1 MDSIVKADRLLY
13 NVGFALKAGRII
25 KFLNFLKT
33 ATAVVSI
40 VLISWNVLF
49 RIFNDPVTV

>member
-1 MDSIVKADRLLY
+1 MDSLVKADKLLY
-13 NVGFALKAGRII
+13 NLGFALKAGRII
-25 KFLNFLKT
+25 KLLSFLRT

-49 RIFNDPVTV
+49 RIFNDPVAV

>member
-1 MDSIVKADRLLY
+1 MDSVVKAERLLY